1 MPALTMPPR
10 FLPHAATLLAAAFVL
25 SSCSDLALEPDRVP
39 DKLIVEPSDTLITQG
54 DRAQLRVTVLDQDG
68 QPFPVLP
75 TWALPRWTASHPEAL
90 TIAPDGGLEALGG
103 GEIQVE
109 ARLAGLV
116 TRSTVRVNPDR
127 VVLSA
132 PTIYLAQAV
141 QNRAGDVPMV
151 AGRMAL
157 LRVFVTSEPSSFYQP
172 RGRASFYL
180 NGSLSYETA
189 LLPGSYLIPEVVDE
203 RRMERSFNALIPGD
217 VLQPGVE
224 LVVELD
230 VEGVVPL
237 APGSH
242 MRFPAE
248 GKTALDVQ
256 AVPPMVLTIV
266 PTLLAQDPN
275 EQIFTWTSGL
285 NETSSAIRF
294 TRSVLPIGDL
304 DVVVHEPYTTSAD
317 LTTKEGWS
325 QFLREISIMRV
336 AEGSDGYYYGAVV
349 LPAGSPY
356 GGLGYVGAPA
366 SVGRPTESTLA
377 HEIGHNVSLRHAPC
391 GGVSSYDSGYPYSGG
406 VIGVWGYGNLGG
418 SGLGTLHDPDQYKD
432 LMGYCSPRWISD
444 YHFTKA
450 LAYRVEEE
458 SLLRPGGAP
467 EPVLLLWGSVDR
479 GVLQLEPVF
488 ALDAPPVL
496 PAEPGPY
503 QLEGVTEVGRR
514 LFSLD
519 FGLTEVSQGG
529 GHFSFAVPMDPDD
542 LGALHTVTL
551 KGPEGA
557 ATIDRTTPTRPTT
570 LVLDGATGQ
579 IRGILRDGTVPAAL
593 PAGLVVMV
601 SDGLPTGGPEGG
613 RE

>member
-1 MPALTMPPR
+1 
-10 FLPHAATLLAAAFVL
+10 
-25 SSCSDLALEPDRVP
+25 
-39 DKLIVEPSDTLITQG
+39 
-54 DRAQLRVTVLDQDG
+54 
-68 QPFPVLP
+68 
-75 TWALPRWTASHPEAL
+75 
-90 TIAPDGGLEALGG
+90 
-103 GEIQVE
+103 
-109 ARLAGLV
+109 
-116 TRSTVRVNPDR
+116 
-127 VVLSA
+127 
-132 PTIYLAQAV
+132 
-141 QNRAGDVPMV
+141 
-151 AGRMAL
+151 
-157 LRVFVTSEPSSFYQP
+157 
-172 RGRASFYL
+172 
-180 NGSLSYETA
+180 
-189 LLPGSYLIPEVVDE
+189 
-203 RRMERSFNALIPGD
+203 
-217 VLQPGVE
+217 
-224 LVVELD
+224 
-230 VEGVVPL
+230 
-237 APGSH
+237 
-242 MRFPAE
+242 
-248 GKTALDVQ
+248 
-256 AVPPMVLTIV
+256 
-266 PTLLAQDPN
+266 
-275 EQIFTWTSGL
+275 
-285 NETSSAIRF
+285 
-294 TRSVLPIGDL
+294 
-304 DVVVHEPYTTSAD
+304 
-317 LTTKEGWS
+317 
-325 QFLREISIMRV
+325 MRV

-479 GVLQLEPVF
+479 GVLQLEPAF

>member
-1 MPALTMPPR
+1 MPAPTMPSR
-10 FLPHAATLLAAAFVL
+10 FLPHAAAMLAAAFVL
-25 SSCSDLALEPDRVP
+25 SACSDLALEPDRLP

-68 QPFPVLP
+68 EPFPVLP
-75 TWALPRWTASHPEAL
+75 TWAPPRWTASHPDAL
-90 TIAPDGGLEALGG
+90 TIAPDGTLEALGG

-109 ARLAGLV
+109 ARLAGLT
-116 TRSTVRVNPDR
+116 TRSKVRINPDR
-127 VVLSA
+127 VILSA
-132 PTIYLAQAV
+132 PTIYLAQAA

-157 LRVFVTSEPSSFYQP
+157 LRVFVTSEPGSFYQP
-172 RGRASFYL
+172 MGRASFYL
-180 NGSLSYETA
+180 NGSQSYTTA

-230 VEGVVPL
+230 VETVVPL
-237 APGSH
+237 APGSQ

-266 PTLLAQDPN
+266 PTLLAQDPD
-275 EQIFTWTSGL
+275 EQIFYWTSGL
-285 NETSSAIRF
+285 NLSSSAIRF

-317 LTTKEGWS
+317 LTTKAGWS
-325 QFLREISIMRV
+325 QFLREIRLLRV
-336 AEGSDGYYYGAVV
+336 AEGSVGYYYGAVV

-377 HEIGHNVSLRHAPC
+377 HELGHNVSLRHAPC
-391 GGVSSYDSGYPYSGG
+391 GGVSSYDANYPYSGG
-406 VIGVWGYGNLGG
+406 IIGVWGYANLGG
-418 SGLGTLHDPDQYKD
+418 SGLATVQDPEQYKD

-444 YHFTKA
+444 YHFSKA
-450 LAYRVEEE
+450 LAFRVEDEA
-458 SLLRPGGAP
+458 LLGPGGAP
-467 EPVLLLWGSVDR
+467 EPVLLLWGGVDR
-479 GVLQLEPVF
+479 GVLQLEPAF
-488 ALDAPPVL
+488 ALDAPPLL

-503 QLEGVTEVGRR
+503 RLEGLTEAGRT
-514 LFSLD
+514 LFSLG

-529 GHFSFAVPMDPDD
+529 GDFSFAVPMDPDD
-542 LGALHTVTL
+542 LGALDAVTL
-551 KGPEGA
+551 TGPEGV
-557 ATIDRTTPTRPTT
+557 ATIDRNTAMRSMA
-570 LVLDGATGQ
+570 LVRDGATGQ
-579 IRGILRDGTVPAAL
+579 IQGIFRDGTVPAAL
-593 PAGLVVMV
+593 AAGSVVTM
-601 SDGLPTGGPEGG
+601 SDGIPTGGAEGR